1 MIKAVINI
9 TRKLSWPVL
18 LAIMFV
24 TQACDSSDNE
34 KTPSPVSKNP
44 NTYAAGGELHK
55 VAFITLRNIT
65 GSEDPE
71 DYFGDER
78 SSMHTGFCNLNYT
91 PRKML
96 KPFVEKVPFYV
107 PENKINLDSIRDIH
121 DWELWRELQL
131 SSNDSHPMLYVHGF
145 NIGFNKGCRR
155 ASLFQENLGLAGR
168 LLLFSWPSDGAILN
182 YTRDEADLYWSVA
195 GIEKTLTEMIKHF
208 GAGGFDIVAHSLG
221 TRGVFLALVQLSH
234 VKRISRPLLNE
245 LVLIA
250 PDIDAGTFKQYL
262 PAIRPL
268 ARNITIY
275 VSDNDSALALSKEVH
290 GYPRLGE
297 AGHHLQN
304 VNGVDI
310 IDVTETGMR
319 SPSGHL
325 YQLYNR
331 HVINDLDQLLNQG
344 KSVAQRTNLKQLR
357 KNYWQL
363 QQSADKLNV
372 SNTVGD
378 MIEGKIQ

>member
-1 MIKAVINI
+1 MIKTVMNTAPKLYWLALLVII
-9 TRKLSWPVL
+9 IL
-18 LAIMFV
+18 M
-24 TQACDSSDNE
+24 QACDSSENG
-34 KTPSPVSKNP
+34 KTPAADSKSA
-44 NTYAAGGELHK
+44 YSHAADGELRK
-55 VAFITLRNIT
+55 LAFITLRNRT
-65 GSEDPE
+65 GSEDPQ

-78 SSMHTGFCNLNYT
+78 NSVHTGFCNLRHT
-91 PRKML
+91 PNKML

-107 PENKINLDSIRDIH
+107 PENKIKLDSIRDIN

-131 SSNDSHPMLYVHGF
+131 SSSDNLPMLYVHGF
-145 NIGFNKGCRR
+145 NIGFDKGCRR
-155 ASLFQENLGLAGR
+155 ASLFQENLRLAGR

-250 PDIDAGTFKQYL
+250 PDIDADTFRQYL

-275 VSDNDSALALSKEVH
+275 VSENDSALTLSQEVH
-290 GYPRLGE
+290 GYPRLGKT
-297 AGHHLQN
+297 GPHLQS
-304 VNGVDI
+304 VDGVDI
-310 IDVTETGMR
+310 IDITETGMR

-344 KSVAQRTNLKQLR
+344 KSVAQRANLKQLR

-363 QQSADKLNV
+363 QSADKHNV
-372 SNTVGD
+372 SNSMDD
-378 MIEGKIQ
+378 MNEEKSK